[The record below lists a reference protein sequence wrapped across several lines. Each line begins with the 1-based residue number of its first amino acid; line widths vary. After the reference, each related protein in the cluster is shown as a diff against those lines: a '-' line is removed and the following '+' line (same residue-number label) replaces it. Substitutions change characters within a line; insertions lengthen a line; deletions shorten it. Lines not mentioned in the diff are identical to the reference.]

1 MSSATTRWLSRLYY
15 HKDALHPEKRLE
27 QARLKALNAAKATIQ
42 ENQIE
47 KSPNSTTTTTTSNQ
61 HKKGKKKNHQL
72 YMTKPI
78 RVKLPPN
85 DGTSIDISLIKLFL
99 ILEIITILLISIR
112 SIYLIFEI

>member
-85 DGTSIDISLIKLFL
+85 DGTSSGAIAAKR
-99 ILEIITILLISIR
+99 LEDKRYEVLQNVIND
-112 SIYLIFEI
+112 FQKHHNK